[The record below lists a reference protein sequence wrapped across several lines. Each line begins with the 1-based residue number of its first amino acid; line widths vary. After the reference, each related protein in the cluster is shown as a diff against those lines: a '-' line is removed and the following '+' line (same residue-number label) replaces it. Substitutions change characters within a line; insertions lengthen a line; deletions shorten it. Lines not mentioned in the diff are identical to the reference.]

1 MNVLDEHII
10 GLTKL
15 TELFE
20 KNKKQY
26 NTYAYDEANTRTDFI
41 RAEGLI
47 PLRLRRNE
55 GY

>member
-26 NTYAYDEANTRTDFI
+26 NTSAYDEANTRTDFI

-47 PLRLRRNE
+47 PRRLRRNE